1 MKSLQIPFLTLKTLC
16 WFSFCCCRDGQC
28 NVFLKNC
35 PYILVTKVN
44 RILKDSWACYI
55 YFRTYFFVNILPN
68 CLFCR
73 IFCWISDG
81 ARVWASAGDRAG
93 NRCTALTSLHITTII
108 NGNVY
113 NVIKWLPTL
122 PKSIIMMQGQ
132 ARPCYYCVTSTSTY
146 MIYISTITP
155 DSLYYKLQF
164 NIHVR
169 N

>member
-68 CLFCR
+68 CLFCW
-73 IFCWISDG
+73 IFCRISDG
-81 ARVWASAGDRAG
+81 AGVWASAGARDS
-93 NRCTALTSLHITTII
+93 CT
-108 NGNVY
+108 
-113 NVIKWLPTL
+113 
-122 PKSIIMMQGQ
+122 
-132 ARPCYYCVTSTSTY
+132 TSTSLSHHNHY
-146 MIYISTITP
+146 QCLQYNKMALILYCIRGGGKISEVGVFLVIW
-155 DSLYYKLQF
+155 KH
-164 NIHVR
+164 I
-169 N
+169 